1 MSSLSLLWYNE
12 CIYPEVEF
20 KNYIIGMVFYDYL
33 SDRTEKYM
41 ENLLK
46 DDHISYE
53 NAWEDEE

>member
-1 MSSLSLLWYNE
+1 
-12 CIYPEVEF
+12 
-20 KNYIIGMVFYDYL
+20 MVFYDYL